1 MGGKLF
7 LATTFAAFS
16 RGAPPCRDPSLW
28 PYNATS
34 VWNTPI
40 GSAAAY
46 VPANLFPSPAPPNDG
61 VFIDADYFVATSN
74 ADPMIPWFSQGW
86 WNSTPHCE
94 QFPWSPRVGTV
105 PWPAALTITAG
116 GNNALALL
124 LPDGDSLIFTQPAY
138 RCAAGLAAPLLSLF
152 DARYGRGSLR
162 GLGNWGGH
170 GGSAL
175 NAIGGSLRAGEL
187 LPAGGG
193 GAAPPPHV
201 LKLQLWAAK
210 YYFGAAHGA
219 TWRTCFRWPALQCD
233 GYAMDPALYNG
244 TNPALKPGALLAVPP
259 AALPGLSAALATA
272 PARALAWTLAHY
284 GGLLA
289 DDTYADR
296 ATFNA
301 EAGFAAAFEAAW
313 GWPFQTRPG
322 DARPGAAAWLADV
335 LTLFRALHVVD
346 SNGPGTPG
354 GGGAPLQPPPPP
366 FCGGLGGG
374 GKGPEGFR

>member
-1 MGGKLF
+1 MAAGRTSILLLLCVRA
-7 LATTFAAFS
+7 LA
-16 RGAPPCRDPSLW
+16 CRDPKAW

-40 GSAAAY
+40 GGDAVY
-46 VPANLFPSPAPPNDG
+46 VPAHLFPGPPPRLGIFVDT
-61 VFIDADYFVATSN
+61 DYFVATSG
-74 ADPMIPWFSQGW
+74 ADPLIPWYSQGW

-94 QFPWSPRVGTV
+94 QLPWSPRVGAV
-105 PWPAALTITAG
+105 PWPPALTITAG

-138 RCAAGLAAPLLSLF
+138 RCSPTAPLLGLR
-152 DARYGRGSLR
+152 DASHGTGSLR

-175 NAIGGSLRAGEL
+175 NAIGGSLRVGE
-187 LPAGGG
+187 
-193 GAAPPPHV
+193 
-201 LKLQLWAAK
+201 LQLWAAR
-210 YYFGAAHGA
+210 YYYGPAHGA
-219 TWRTCFRWPALQCD
+219 TWSTCHRWPALVCD
-233 GYAMDPALYNG
+233 GYFMDPALYNG
-244 TNPALKPGALLAVPP
+244 TNAALKPGALLALPP
-259 AALPGLSAALATA
+259 AALPSLLASLATA

-301 EAGFAAAFEAAW
+301 EAGFTDAFQAAW
-313 GWPFQTRPG
+313 GWPFEAAPG

-335 LTLFRALHVVD
+335 LALFRALQVVD
-346 SNGPGTPG
+346 SNGPGAPG

-366 FCGGLGGG
+366 FCPSPTAPPRPQGG
-374 GKGPEGFR
+374 

>member
-1 MGGKLF
+1 MAAGRSSVLLLLCVRA
-7 LATTFAAFS
+7 LA
-16 RGAPPCRDPSLW
+16 CRDPKAW

-40 GSAAAY
+40 GGDAVY
-46 VPANLFPSPAPPNDG
+46 VPAHLFPGAPPRLGIFVDT
-61 VFIDADYFVATSN
+61 DYFVATAG
-74 ADPMIPWFSQGW
+74 ADPLIPWYSQGW

-94 QFPWSPRVGTV
+94 QLPWSPRVGAV
-105 PWPAALTITAG
+105 PWPPALTITAG

-138 RCAAGLAAPLLSLF
+138 RCSPTAPLLGLR
-152 DARYGRGSLR
+152 DASHGTGSLR

-175 NAIGGSLRAGEL
+175 NAIGGSLRVGEL

-193 GAAPPPHV
+193 GSGGGGAAAPPPHV
-201 LKLQLWAAK
+201 LKLQLWAAR
-210 YYFGAAHGA
+210 YYYGPAHGA
-219 TWRTCFRWPALQCD
+219 TWSTCHRWPALVCD
-233 GYAMDPALYNG
+233 GYFMDPALYNG
-244 TNPALKPGALLAVPP
+244 TNAALKPGALLALPP
-259 AALPGLSAALATA
+259 AALPSLLASLSTA

-301 EAGFAAAFEAAW
+301 EAGFTDAFQAAW
-313 GWPFQTRPG
+313 GWPFEAAPG

-335 LTLFRALHVVD
+335 LALFRALQVVD
-346 SNGPGTPG
+346 SNGPGAPG

-366 FCGGLGGG
+366 FCPSPTAPPRPQGG
-374 GKGPEGFR
+374 